1 MPNNLEGPKYA
12 HLFRFF
18 SVYFADYM
26 DLQCGTSL
34 YMPNLYH
41 LYSLRLKLTSNYNYR
56 KNMNCVFTVNTTSSQ
71 HLMFYFKDMDI
82 EYSTSCSRD
91 WLELH
96 DGGSLY
102 SSYVPGKLG
111 KNLYTALYLEE
122 KKTTTIPS
130 PLYYILLFT
139 LYLYVMYVA

>member
-1 MPNNLEGPKYA
+1 MPYNLEGPKYA
-12 HLFRFF
+12 HFILIF
-18 SVYFADYM
+18 SVDFADYM

-96 DGGSLY
+96 DGGSVY

-111 KNLYTALYLEE
+111 KYLYTE
-122 KKTTTIPS
+122 KQWQIQRGF
-130 PLYYILLFT
+130 LNIL
-139 LYLYVMYVA
+139 